1 MPYILL
7 INIEQYKDE
16 VYETISEAIE
26 KAYELAKEESSRRI
40 FPVLS
45 LIRVI
50 PKEFFRVKL
59 FHSNN
64 YEIFLQRV

>member
-1 MPYILL
+1 MPYLLL
-7 INIEQYKDE
+7 INNERYKDE
-16 VYETISEAIE
+16 VYESISEAIE

-50 PKEFFRVKL
+50 PKDFYKIKL